1 LEKRERERKKG
12 FYLQARLRDFP
23 FVFIDLYEII
33 FFANKDGFFRAFSL

>member
-1 LEKRERERKKG
+1 LEKRERDKKG